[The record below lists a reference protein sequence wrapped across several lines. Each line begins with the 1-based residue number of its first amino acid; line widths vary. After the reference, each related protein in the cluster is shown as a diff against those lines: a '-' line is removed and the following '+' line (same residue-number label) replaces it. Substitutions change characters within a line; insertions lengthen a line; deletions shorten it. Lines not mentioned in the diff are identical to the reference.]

1 MMDRK
6 KILEMLYSIEAQMD
20 QKNMAGAQADLGL
33 LIEWLNL
40 DQQEMDA
47 LGKEIQHTDG
57 GW

>member
-6 KILEMLYSIEAQMD
+6 KILDVLYSIESQMD

-33 LIEWLNL
+33 LIEWLTL
-40 DQQEMDA
+40 DQQEMDS